1 MFCARCFQDGNYH
14 HPSRLFP
21 LAAIHEDDG
30 WSPWSTWTHCSVTC
44 GRGIQ
49 QRGRSCDR
57 INSNCEGTSVQTR
70 DCYPQECDKRC
81 KRRGPS

>member
-1 MFCARCFQDGNYH
+1 MSSPPTG
-14 HPSRLFP
+14 P
-21 LAAIHEDDG
+21 LENG
-30 WSPWSTWTHCSVTC
+30 WSPWSEWTHCSVTC

-57 INSNCEGTSVQTR
+57 INSNCQGTSVQTR

-81 KRRGPS
+81 KSLSILNAAIVIINILILRA

>member
-1 MFCARCFQDGNYH
+1 MS
-14 HPSRLFP
+14 SRP
-21 LAAIHEDDG
+21 TASDYAEGG
-30 WSPWSTWTHCSVTC
+30 WSPWSAWTHCSVTC

-81 KRRGPS
+81 KSLCILNAVIVIMNV